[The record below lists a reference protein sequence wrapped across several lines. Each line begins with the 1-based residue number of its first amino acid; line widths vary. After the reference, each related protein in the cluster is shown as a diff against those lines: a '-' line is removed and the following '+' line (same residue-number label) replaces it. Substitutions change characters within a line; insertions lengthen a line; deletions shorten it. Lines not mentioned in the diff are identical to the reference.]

1 MREAVIVSTARTPIG
16 KAFRGA
22 FNNTQSPT
30 LMAHAIKHAVN
41 RAGISVDEIE
51 DTVIGTTLCAGS
63 ASSNIG
69 RLSALAAGLPT
80 TVSGQTIDRQCSSGL
95 MAIATA
101 AKQIIC
107 DGMDVV
113 VAGGQENI
121 SEIQNRYFEWANQCH
136 DDNVIRNTLHAYMP
150 MLQTAEYVIKKYN
163 VDRESQDLYALSSQ
177 QRTAAAQSTGLFDSE
192 IVPITT
198 TQLITDRATGET
210 TKQEITLTKDEGNR
224 PSTTLESLS
233 ALNPV
238 IEGGAV
244 TAGNASQLSDGA
256 STCVIMDSTLEP
268 ATQC

>member
-16 KAFRGA
+16 MAFRGA

-113 VAGGQENI
+113 VAGG
-121 SEIQNRYFEWANQCH
+121 
-136 DDNVIRNTLHAYMP
+136 
-150 MLQTAEYVIKKYN
+150 
-163 VDRESQDLYALSSQ
+163 
-177 QRTAAAQSTGLFDSE
+177 
-192 IVPITT
+192 
-198 TQLITDRATGET
+198 
-210 TKQEITLTKDEGNR
+210 
-224 PSTTLESLS
+224 
-233 ALNPV
+233 
-238 IEGGAV
+238 
-244 TAGNASQLSDGA
+244 
-256 STCVIMDSTLEP
+256 
-268 ATQC
+268 